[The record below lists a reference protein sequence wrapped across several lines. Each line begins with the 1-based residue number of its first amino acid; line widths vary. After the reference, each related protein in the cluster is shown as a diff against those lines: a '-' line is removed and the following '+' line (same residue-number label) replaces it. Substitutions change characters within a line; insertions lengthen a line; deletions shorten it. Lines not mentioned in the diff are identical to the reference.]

1 MPVPPRLVSALSSPI
16 TANNFVPMQS
26 ASMAVGTANAS
37 SVTFTNIP
45 SSQRVTYK
53 LSNVGTKAAFISATR
68 STNPVA
74 AIVATSSPQPTSTL
88 LSISTCDCLPAGAI
102 LTQDYPGGTDMI
114 SAICG
119 GTDTTTLQ
127 ISIGGGQ

>member
-1 MPVPPRLVSALSSPI
+1 MPTPPQLVSKLSIPVM
-16 TANNFVPMQS
+16 ANNFIPMQS
-26 ASMAVGTANAS
+26 VSLAVGTANAS

-53 LSNVGTKAAFISATR
+53 FSNVGTKAAFLSGTNSAA
-68 STNPVA
+68 PVA
-74 AIVATSSPQPTSTL
+74 AIVATSTPQPTSTL
-88 LSISTCDCLPAGAI
+88 ISISTCDCLPAGAI
-102 LTQDYPGGTDMI
+102 LTQDYPGGTDTI